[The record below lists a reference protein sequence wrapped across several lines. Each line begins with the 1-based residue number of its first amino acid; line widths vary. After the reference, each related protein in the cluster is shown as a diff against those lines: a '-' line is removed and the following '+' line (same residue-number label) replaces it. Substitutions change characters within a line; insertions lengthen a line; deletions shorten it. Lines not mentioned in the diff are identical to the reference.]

1 MGVKEQLL
9 RLKENWLIAILILFL
24 LFAVSGGS
32 GIITPLLNNAAY
44 SVVGGI
50 ASESAIYQ
58 EKAYYPYQP
67 EDFAPGVEERKITK
81 TATISTEIERGTFE
95 ESEAKLKGIISS
107 SGSYLLNE
115 NAQKYGTGRKAYK
128 QGNYQIKVES
138 SKYDSVVSQSKEI
151 GELSSFSQNA
161 EDITGSYT
169 DAEIELQA
177 EKERLA
183 RYISMYEEAKEVADK
198 IELNDRIFN
207 QERTVKYLEDSIKN
221 IGQRVDY
228 STIYFTMIEKQSG
241 YANIEFVKFSELVR
255 KLIGSFNALVGLLFT
270 LAPWAIALLLINFV
284 WKLLKGRIKRRM

>member
-9 RLKENWLIAILILFL
+9 RLKENWLIAILLLL
-24 LFAVSGGS
+24 LFFALSGGNNLIS
-32 GIITPLLNNAAY
+32 GLFGNAAY
-44 SVVGGI
+44 SMTKGV

-58 EKAYYPYQP
+58 EKAYYPYPSQ
-67 EDFAPGVEERKITK
+67 DFAPGVEERKITK
-81 TATISTEIERGTFE
+81 SATLSTEIKRGTFE
-95 ESEAKLKGIISS
+95 ESESKLKGVLSS

-115 NAQKYGTGRKAYK
+115 NAQKYGTGRKAYR

-138 SKYDSVVSQSKEI
+138 GKYDSVVSQLKEI

-161 EDITGSYT
+161 EDVTGSYT

-183 RYISMYEEAKEVADK
+183 RYMSMYDEAKEVSDK

-221 IGQRVDY
+221 IDQRVDY
-228 STIYFTMIEKQSG
+228 STIYFTMNEKQSE
-241 YANIEFVKFSELVR
+241 YANIVFVKFSELVR
-255 KLIGSFNALVGLLFT
+255 NLIGSFNALIGLLFT
-270 LAPWAIALLLINFV
+270 LAPWAIALLLINFI
-284 WKLLKGRIKRRM
+284 WKLLKRRR

>member
-9 RLKENWLIAILILFL
+9 RLKENWLIAILLLL
-24 LFAVSGGS
+24 LFFALSGGNNLIS
-32 GIITPLLNNAAY
+32 GLFGNAAY
-44 SVVGGI
+44 SMTRGV

-58 EKAYYPYQP
+58 EKAYYPYPSQ
-67 EDFAPGVEERKITK
+67 DFAPGVEERKIT
-81 TATISTEIERGTFE
+81 TTGTLSTEIKRGTFE
-95 ESEAKLKGIISS
+95 ESESKLKGIISS

-115 NAQKYGTGRKAYK
+115 NAQKYGTGRKAYR

-138 SKYDSVVSQSKEI
+138 GKYDSVVSQLKEI

-161 EDITGSYT
+161 EDVTGSYT

-183 RYISMYEEAKEVADK
+183 RYMSMYGEAKEVADK

-221 IGQRVDY
+221 IDQRVDY
-228 STIYFTMIEKQSG
+228 STIYFTMNEKQSE
-241 YANIEFVKFSELVR
+241 YANIVFVKFSELVR
-255 KLIGSFNALVGLLFT
+255 NLVGSFNALIGLLFT
-270 LAPWAIALLLINFV
+270 LAPWAIALLLINFI
-284 WKLLKGRIKRRM
+284 WKMLKRRR

>member
-9 RLKENWLIAILILFL
+9 RLKENWLIAILLLL
-24 LFAVSGGS
+24 LFFALSGGNNLIS
-32 GIITPLLNNAAY
+32 GLFGNAAY
-44 SVVGGI
+44 SMTKGV

-58 EKAYYPYQP
+58 EKAYYPYPSQ
-67 EDFAPGVEERKITK
+67 DFAPGVEERKIT
-81 TATISTEIERGTFE
+81 TTGTLSTEIKRGTFE
-95 ESEAKLKGIISS
+95 ESESKLKGIISS

-115 NAQKYGTGRKAYK
+115 NAQKYGTGRKAYR

-138 SKYDSVVSQSKEI
+138 GKYDSVVSQLKEI

-161 EDITGSYT
+161 EDVTGSYT

-183 RYISMYEEAKEVADK
+183 RYMSMYDEAKEVSDK

-221 IGQRVDY
+221 IDQRVDY
-228 STIYFTMIEKQSG
+228 STIYFTMNEKQSE
-241 YANIEFVKFSELVR
+241 YANIVFVKFSELVR
-255 KLIGSFNALVGLLFT
+255 NLIGSFNALIGLLFT
-270 LAPWAIALLLINFV
+270 LAPWAIALLLINFI
-284 WKLLKGRIKRRM
+284 W

>member
-24 LFAVSGGS
+24 LFAISGVND
-32 GIITPLLNNAAY
+32 IITPLFGNAAY
-44 SVVGGI
+44 MTQGI

-58 EKAYYPYQP
+58 EKAYYPYPSQ
-67 EDFAPGVEERKITK
+67 DFAPGVEERKITT
-81 TATISTEIERGTFE
+81 TATLSTEIKRGTFE
-95 ESEAKLKGIISS
+95 ESESKLKGILSS

-138 SKYDSVVSQSKEI
+138 DKYDSVVSQLKEI

-161 EDITGSYT
+161 EDVTGSYT

-183 RYISMYEEAKEVADK
+183 RYMSMYEEAKEVADK
-198 IELNDRIFN
+198 IELNDRIFE
-207 QERTVKYLEDSIKN
+207 QERRVKYLEDSIKN

-228 STIYFTMIEKQSG
+228 SAIYFTMSEKQSE
-241 YANIEFVKFSELVR
+241 YANIAFVKFSELVR
-255 KLIGSFNALVGLLFT
+255 NLVGSFNALLKMVFI
-270 LAPWAIALLLINFV
+270 LAPWTIALLLIAFI
-284 WKLLKGRIKRRM
+284 WKLFKRRI

>member
-9 RLKENWLIAILILFL
+9 RLKENWLIAILLLL
-24 LFAVSGGS
+24 LFFALSGGNNLIS
-32 GIITPLLNNAAY
+32 GLFGNAAY
-44 SVVGGI
+44 SMTRGV

-58 EKAYYPYQP
+58 EKAYYPYPSQ
-67 EDFAPGVEERKITK
+67 DFAPGVEERKIT
-81 TATISTEIERGTFE
+81 TTGTLSTEIKRGTFE
-95 ESEAKLKGIISS
+95 ESESKLKGIISS

-115 NAQKYGTGRKAYK
+115 NAQKYGTGRKAYR

-138 SKYDSVVSQSKEI
+138 GKYDSVVSQLKEI

-161 EDITGSYT
+161 EDVTGSYT

-183 RYISMYEEAKEVADK
+183 RYMSMYGEAKEVADK

-221 IGQRVDY
+221 IDQRVDY
-228 STIYFTMIEKQSG
+228 STIYFTMNEKQSE
-241 YANIEFVKFSELVR
+241 YANIVFVKFSELVR
-255 KLIGSFNALVGLLFT
+255 NLIGSFNALIGLLFT
-270 LAPWAIALLLINFV
+270 LAPWAIALLLINFI
-284 WKLLKGRIKRRM
+284 WKLLKRRR

>member
-9 RLKENWLIAILILFL
+9 RLKENWLIAILLLL
-24 LFAVSGGS
+24 LFFALSGGNNLIS
-32 GIITPLLNNAAY
+32 GLFGNAAY
-44 SVVGGI
+44 SMTKGV

-58 EKAYYPYQP
+58 EKAYYPYPSQ
-67 EDFAPGVEERKITK
+67 DFAPGVEERKIT
-81 TATISTEIERGTFE
+81 TTGTLSTEIKRGTFE
-95 ESEAKLKGIISS
+95 ESESKLKGIISS

-115 NAQKYGTGRKAYK
+115 NAQKYGTGRKAYR

-138 SKYDSVVSQSKEI
+138 GKYDSVVSQLKEI

-161 EDITGSYT
+161 EDVTGSYT

-183 RYISMYEEAKEVADK
+183 RYMSMYDEAKEVSDK

-221 IGQRVDY
+221 IDQRVDY
-228 STIYFTMIEKQSG
+228 STIYFTMNEKQSE
-241 YANIEFVKFSELVR
+241 YANIVFVKFSELVR
-255 KLIGSFNALVGLLFT
+255 NLIGSFNALIGLLFT
-270 LAPWAIALLLINFV
+270 LAPWAIALLLINFI
-284 WKLLKGRIKRRM
+284 WKLLKRRR

>member
-9 RLKENWLIAILILFL
+9 RLKENWLIAILLLL
-24 LFAVSGGS
+24 LFFALSGGNNLIS
-32 GIITPLLNNAAY
+32 GLFGNAAY
-44 SVVGGI
+44 SMTRGV

-58 EKAYYPYQP
+58 EKAYYPYPSQ
-67 EDFAPGVEERKITK
+67 DFAPGVEERKIT
-81 TATISTEIERGTFE
+81 TTGTLSTEIKRGTFE
-95 ESEAKLKGIISS
+95 ESESKLKGIISS

-115 NAQKYGTGRKAYK
+115 NAQKYGTGRKAYR

-138 SKYDSVVSQSKEI
+138 GKYDSVVSQLKEI

-161 EDITGSYT
+161 EDVTGSYT

-183 RYISMYEEAKEVADK
+183 RYMSMYEEAKDVSDK

-221 IGQRVDY
+221 IDQRVDY
-228 STIYFTMIEKQSG
+228 STIYFTMNEKQSE
-241 YANIEFVKFSELVR
+241 YANIVFVKFSELVR
-255 KLIGSFNALVGLLFT
+255 NLVGSFNALIGLLFT
-270 LAPWAIALLLINFV
+270 LAPWAIALLLINFI
-284 WKLLKGRIKRRM
+284 WKLLKRRR

>member
-9 RLKENWLIAILILFL
+9 RLKENWLIAILLLL
-24 LFAVSGGS
+24 LFFALSGGNNLIS
-32 GIITPLLNNAAY
+32 GLFGNAAY
-44 SVVGGI
+44 MAQGI
-50 ASESAIYQ
+50 ASESAIHQ
-58 EKAYYPYQP
+58 EKAYYPYPSQ
-67 EDFAPGVEERKITK
+67 DFAPGVEERKITK
-81 TATISTEIERGTFE
+81 SATLSTEIKRGTFE
-95 ESEAKLKGIISS
+95 ESESKLKGVLSS

-115 NAQKYGTGRKAYK
+115 NAQKYGTGRKAYR

-138 SKYDSVVSQSKEI
+138 GKYDSVVSQLKEI

-161 EDITGSYT
+161 EDVTGSYT

-183 RYISMYEEAKEVADK
+183 RYMSMYEEAKDVSDK

-228 STIYFTMIEKQSG
+228 SAIYFTMSEKQSE
-241 YANIEFVKFSELVR
+241 YANIAFVKFSELVR
-255 KLIGSFNALVGLLFT
+255 NLVGSFNALIGLLFT
-270 LAPWAIALLLINFV
+270 LAPWAIALLLIAFI
-284 WKLLKGRIKRRM
+284 WKLLKRRR